1 MKCPV
6 CGVNMDMNLR
16 KDENFV
22 QDEHWYEMSQRYDEF
37 LNKIQNKNVV
47 LLEIGVG
54 FNNTL
59 GIIRFPFEQMTAN
72 NLRTT
77 LIRINKDYPSPM
89 LEMFI
94 WANWRVW
101 DDFAFEMKEGDEKY
115 DFAISQV
122 LKQEEATISTQL
134 CGFDAPGVLAVS
146 ISKMINSEEFFSH
159 VLKTCEK
166 GNYKGPITF
175 IPSNEISQYC

>member
-1 MKCPV
+1 MTEKL
-6 CGVNMDMNLR
+6 LR
-16 KDENFV
+16 DSLIEAQGKG
-22 QDEHWYEMSQRYDEF
+22 
-37 LNKIQNKNVV
+37 
-47 LLEIGVG
+47 EIG
-54 FNNTL
+54 L
-59 GIIRFPFEQMTAN
+59 
-72 NLRTT
+72 
-77 LIRINKDYPSPM
+77 
-89 LEMFI
+89 FI

-134 CGFDAPGVLAVS
+134 CGFQAPGIFAVPVT
-146 ISKMINSEEFFSH
+146 KMIKSEDFFKY
-159 VLKTCEK
+159 VLEMCEK

>member
-1 MKCPV
+1 MTEKL
-6 CGVNMDMNLR
+6 LR
-16 KDENFV
+16 DSLIEAQGKG
-22 QDEHWYEMSQRYDEF
+22 
-37 LNKIQNKNVV
+37 
-47 LLEIGVG
+47 EIG
-54 FNNTL
+54 L
-59 GIIRFPFEQMTAN
+59 
-72 NLRTT
+72 
-77 LIRINKDYPSPM
+77 
-89 LEMFI
+89 FI

-159 VLKTCEK
+159 VLETCEK

>member
-1 MKCPV
+1 MTEKL
-6 CGVNMDMNLR
+6 LR
-16 KDENFV
+16 DSLIEAQGKG
-22 QDEHWYEMSQRYDEF
+22 
-37 LNKIQNKNVV
+37 
-47 LLEIGVG
+47 EIG
-54 FNNTL
+54 L
-59 GIIRFPFEQMTAN
+59 
-72 NLRTT
+72 
-77 LIRINKDYPSPM
+77 
-89 LEMFI
+89 FI

-101 DDFAFEMKEGDEKY
+101 DDLAFEMKEGDEKY
-115 DFAISQV
+115 DFA
-122 LKQEEATISTQL
+122 ISTQL